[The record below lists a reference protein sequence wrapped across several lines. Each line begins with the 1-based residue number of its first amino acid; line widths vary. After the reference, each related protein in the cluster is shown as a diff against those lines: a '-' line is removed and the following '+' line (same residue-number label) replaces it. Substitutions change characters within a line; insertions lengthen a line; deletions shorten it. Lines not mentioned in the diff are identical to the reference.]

1 MAQDVGQARAAEAPQ
16 GGAPPAAAYSNATRY
31 LCAASYLD
39 DGFAETVVEQII
51 RGEHHAVAPAHGIHL
66 GPILRHAL
74 AARRR
79 RLVRDGLVTA
89 VLVMGFVAGVAVT
102 SVWLVQAVALVVS
115 LWLLFGAFVRLV
127 TGRFLAAFGFFVT
140 AVVVIPVAA
149 SVLTLLAF
157 KFQGYGVGLGDLQPE
172 YGVPG
177 LPSGGPPWL
186 LVLVTLLAVWGICA
200 GHRLAV
206 HHTLAVELTP
216 QMYDP
221 AQAPPPGA
229 GLARRIAELEYAQE
243 GNVSIYSPGG
253 DVSPF
258 IGFGKIQEEWNLV
271 TPLRPATSFDVVPDD
286 LAEADEDADNAA
298 SPMTFVPIDI
308 DEFHDRVRAGVE
320 SLAAPGMEMEEAISQ
335 LVVEDRVF
343 VAGLLP
349 RGSRYLEGDRP
360 RQHVDAD
367 EVRRVARAERGRV
380 RHYLCVRM
388 LAWQSELEVTAFVH
402 LSTRGGMLYVEF
414 VATVQPGISADYR
427 RVDTYERL
435 DLRNAMRALG
445 GAVGDVFLS
454 PLAVSRVVGTG
465 WRALWDLV
473 RTPGDVKQIRRQ
485 LMFDYGCRHSVR
497 ERGAAPQHAVR
508 FQLYDAL
515 ERIAVVQRRTLGV
528 VVRTLREH
536 GYDVSD
542 ISGQATTV
550 INNSRFTTNVSNST
564 LVNSP
569 VATGNRARALFKTI
583 AGGE

>member
-1 MAQDVGQARAAEAPQ
+1 
-16 GGAPPAAAYSNATRY
+16 
-31 LCAASYLD
+31 
-39 DGFAETVVEQII
+39 
-51 RGEHHAVAPAHGIHL
+51 
-66 GPILRHAL
+66 
-74 AARRR
+74 
-79 RLVRDGLVTA
+79 
-89 VLVMGFVAGVAVT
+89 
-102 SVWLVQAVALVVS
+102 
-115 LWLLFGAFVRLV
+115 
-127 TGRFLAAFGFFVT
+127 
-140 AVVVIPVAA
+140 
-149 SVLTLLAF
+149 
-157 KFQGYGVGLGDLQPE
+157 
-172 YGVPG
+172 
-177 LPSGGPPWL
+177 
-186 LVLVTLLAVWGICA
+186 VLVTVLAVWGICA

-253 DVSPF
+253 AVSPF

-271 TPLRPATSFDVVPDD
+271 TPLRPATTFELTPDG
-286 LAEADEDADNAA
+286 LAGADPDGVD
-298 SPMTFVPIDI
+298 SPMTFAPLDV
-308 DEFHDRVRAGVE
+308 DELHDRVRAGLE
-320 SLAAPGMEMEEAISQ
+320 GLAAPDGEMEEAISQ
-335 LVVEDRVF
+335 LAVEDRVF

-349 RGSRYLEGDRP
+349 RGSRYLEGERP

-435 DLRNAMRALG
+435 DLRTGVRALG
-445 GAVGDVFLS
+445 AAVGDVVLS
-454 PLAVSRVVGTG
+454 PLAVSRVIATG
-465 WRALWDLV
+465 WRALRDIV
-473 RTPGDVKQIRRQ
+473 RTPDDVKQIRRQ

-497 ERGAAPQHAVR
+497 EQGTASQHAVR
-508 FQLYDAL
+508 FQLYDAI

-550 INNSRFTTNVSNST
+550 INNSRVTTNISNST

-569 VATGNRARALFKTI
+569 VASGNRARALLKTI
-583 AGGE
+583 AGGD